1 MSKRLLSLAGGL
13 AIVLGAGAALGAA
26 TLRYDAP
33 KEWVASPPGSSM
45 RVAEFALP
53 RAQGDGEDASLVIY
67 FFQGGG
73 GSVQA
78 NLERW
83 TSQMAQPDGRPS
95 SRVAKTSALTANGLA
110 ITVLDVT
117 GTYIEEM
124 MPGAG
129 GARNKPNFRLKAAVV
144 ETPGGPYFVKLTG
157 PRKTVDRW
165 DAGFAEFL
173 RTLRYE

>member
-1 MSKRLLSLAGGL
+1 MMVGVLA
-13 AIVLGAGAALGAA
+13 VWAALAAA
-26 TLRYDAP
+26 TLQYDAP
-33 KEWVASPPGSSM
+33 KEWVVQPPNSSM
-45 RVAEFALP
+45 RVAEFVLP

-83 TSQMAQPDGRPS
+83 TSQMVQPDGRPS
-95 SRVAKTSALTANGLA
+95 SRVAKTSALTAHGLA
-110 ITVLDVT
+110 ITVLDIA
-117 GTYIEEM
+117 GTYTAEM
-124 MPGAG
+124 MPGSG
-129 GARNKPNFRLKAAVV
+129 STRNKPNFRLKAAVV

-165 DAGFAEFL
+165 DASVGEFL
-173 RTLRYE
+173 TSLRFE